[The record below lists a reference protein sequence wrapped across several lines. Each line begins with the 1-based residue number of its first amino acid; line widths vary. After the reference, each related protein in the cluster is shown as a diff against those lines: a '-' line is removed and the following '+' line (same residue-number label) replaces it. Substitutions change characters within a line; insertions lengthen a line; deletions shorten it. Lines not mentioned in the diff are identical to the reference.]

1 MLPPCHTLLS
11 YWDASGIAIQN
22 WLTRYPTVDSANKLS
37 HARFN
42 WYLICNQ
49 LVFCC
54 QRMCRYHACLGWLW
68 SSWQVVCR
76 SSRAGK
82 LPAEVVLA
90 SPTLWLACAG
100 KLQVKSILS
109 TKWIRQIPST
119 NVLIRDVTDL
129 DTSKD
134 RKSSWAIPPIKFQSY
149 RWLLRCSAVHAPR
162 DISRFT
168 FFSSPK
174 VIGCY
179 FILSFSHFILN

>member
-1 MLPPCHTLLS
+1 MPPPCHTLLS
-11 YWDASGIAIQN
+11 YWDASAIAAQN

-37 HARFN
+37 HAKR
-42 WYLICNQ
+42 
-49 LVFCC
+49 
-54 QRMCRYHACLGWLW
+54 
-68 SSWQVVCR
+68 
-76 SSRAGK
+76 
-82 LPAEVVLA
+82 
-90 SPTLWLACAG
+90 
-100 KLQVKSILS
+100 
-109 TKWIRQIPST
+109 IRQIPST

-179 FILSFSHFILN
+179 FILSFSHFNLNWVHVLVTHHHVHSQVKPVGRREGRKTRWSEEQQSKDWISVCP

>member
-1 MLPPCHTLLS
+1 MREYIWENFGGGSFRSGSENGLSLIPVDFSNLRAIYDYKDLSFNLPGIYVKQMQQRDAPPYHTLLS
-11 YWDASGIAIQN
+11 YWDASAIAAQN

-37 HARFN
+37 HAKR
-42 WYLICNQ
+42 
-49 LVFCC
+49 
-54 QRMCRYHACLGWLW
+54 
-68 SSWQVVCR
+68 
-76 SSRAGK
+76 
-82 LPAEVVLA
+82 
-90 SPTLWLACAG
+90 
-100 KLQVKSILS
+100 
-109 TKWIRQIPST
+109 IRQIPST

-179 FILSFSHFILN
+179 FILSFSHFNLN